1 MNFETYILSSGLSTI
16 TSDYIFTKPNIP
28 RKKLLNALNE
38 YGRGIPEED
47 VVALIDDTF
56 WGSAKEGLLITN
68 EGIFFSGRT
77 SETRNISFDE
87 IKETSC
93 SDCKLTVNKN
103 FITKLTYAEKMP
115 LGFLFSELN
124 NYAVTLKKDVSCI
137 NKVKLTD
144 EMLLI
149 LEKLIYKIKN
159 TPVFY
164 DPQKNKTFGPNP
176 ELITTVSGLY
186 LPDELSPEQLEFI
199 AFKLKPKS
207 DEKIIATT
215 FLANLS
221 GYSKFFCITNC
232 GIYLSTDNLNEEYIS
247 FDNLK
252 ALTTISEREN
262 SRFWEVEFSNGVKM
276 ITSPQNG
283 FTKPYSKTLLDSIIY
298 LLNNGEIN
306 IDLLANYKAT
316 PKETITQEKKLH
328 TQAEKTLEINGLRL
342 QYISSDDL
350 FNFIKSMNRIDK
362 VTSFLTS
369 PSDPRE
375 APLSKLKEDF
385 QSLIVKSVSKFRKI
399 VIENS
404 GIKEFEN
411 DYATLEIIVFST
423 AFFRLSMLKRGLE
436 LELADTIIL
445 EGLKLTF
452 GERKD
457 WRKNK
462 FILVIN
468 KFEKSYFDDED
479 MTSTLVGRLFFG
491 NITKS
496 LDTDKA
502 IPKLLSEGNYS
513 EEDIITGLA
522 TVANKMEKSLSI
534 YLDEFEGDIN
544 YFIDK
549 SMDLLWSIR

>member
-1 MNFETYILSSGLSTI
+1 MNFETYILSSGLTTI

-38 YGRGIPEED
+38 YGRDIPEED

-124 NYAVTLKKDVSCI
+124 NYAITLKKDVSCI

-176 ELITTVSGLY
+176 ELITTISGLH
-186 LPDELSPEQLEFI
+186 LADELTFEQLEFI
-199 AFKLKPKS
+199 AFKLKLKN
-207 DEKIIATT
+207 DEKVIAAT

-221 GYSKFFCITNC
+221 GYSEFFCITNC
-232 GIYLSTDNLNEEYIS
+232 GIYLSKGNLNEEYIS
-247 FDNLK
+247 FNNLK
-252 ALTTISEREN
+252 TLKTISEREN

-306 IDLLANYKAT
+306 TDLLASYKAI

-328 TQAEKTLEINGLRL
+328 TQAENTSEPNKLKL
-342 QYISSDDL
+342 QYISNDDL
-350 FNFIKSMNRIDK
+350 FNFIKNMNRVDK
-362 VTSFLTS
+362 VASFLTS

-375 APLSKLKEDF
+375 APLTKLKEDF
-385 QSLIVKSVSKFRKI
+385 QSFIVKSVIKFRKM

-404 GIKEFEN
+404 GMKEFEN
-411 DYATLEIIVFST
+411 DYATLEVIVFST
-423 AFFRLSMLKRGLE
+423 AFFRLAMLKRGLN
-436 LELADTIIL
+436 LELTDTIIL

-462 FILVIN
+462 FILVVR

-479 MTSTLVGRLFFG
+479 MISAFQGRLYLG
-491 NITKS
+491 NLTKS
-496 LDTDKA
+496 LDIDKA
-502 IPKLLSEGNYS
+502 IPMIFSKGEYS
-513 EEDIITGLA
+513 EKDVIDGLEAVNNRMGKGLNTYLED
-522 TVANKMEKSLSI
+522 
-534 YLDEFEGDIN
+534 FEGDTHH
-544 YFIDK
+544 FIDK